1 MSSEQKVLG
10 NCKKGL
16 TFVISAPAGTGKTT
30 LVEML
35 KREFSCVKTTIS
47 YTTRQKRPQEV
58 HGVDYYFVSADEF
71 EKKSK
76 NGDFIEEVT
85 LFSHRYGT
93 AHEEIERLQK
103 EGFHVVLV
111 IDTQG
116 VTLLKKKCEL
126 VSIFIAPP
134 SLSELS
140 KRLIERKTE
149 DSVELKKRLDI
160 AKQEIESAST
170 YDYLVVNDNLYVSYQ
185 VLRSIF
191 IAEEHKT
198 RNIEVTSLLN
208 NQIMSK

>member
-35 KREFSCVKTTIS
+35 KREFSCVRTTIS
-47 YTTRQKRPQEV
+47 YTTRAKRPQEV
-58 HGVDYYFVSADEF
+58 HGIDYYFVSVDEF

-93 AHEEIERLQK
+93 AREEIERLQK

-116 VTLLKKKCEL
+116 VQLLKKKCEL
-126 VSIFIAPP
+126 VCIFIAPP

-149 DSVELKKRLDI
+149 NIEELKKRLDI
-160 AKQEIESAST
+160 ARQEIETAST
-170 YDYLVVNDNLYVSYQ
+170 YDYLIVNDNLYVSYQ

-198 RNIEVTSLLN
+198 RNIEVTTLLN